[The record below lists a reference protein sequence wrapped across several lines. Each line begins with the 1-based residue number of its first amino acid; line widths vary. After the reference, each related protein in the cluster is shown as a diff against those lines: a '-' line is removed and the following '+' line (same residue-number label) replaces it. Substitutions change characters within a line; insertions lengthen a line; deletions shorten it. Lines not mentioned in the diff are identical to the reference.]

1 MEEVRKVTKEELK
14 QYVKEHTQILRK
26 DYEEHGESIIDYIA
40 SFFAAQ
46 LHLYDIDPV
55 YDDLLQE
62 FMHHDNIFDTYG
74 KKKRKEVEEEL
85 LRKFEEYAN
94 S

>member
-1 MEEVRKVTKEELK
+1 MEEDRKLTKEELK
-14 QYVKEHTQILRK
+14 QYVKDRIPEFKRVLSLET
-26 DYEEHGESIIDYIA
+26 ESAMSYIE

-62 FMHHDNIFDTYG
+62 FMHHDNIFDKYG

-85 LRKFEEYAN
+85 FKKFEEYAN